1 MKTKIENLKVCFCK
15 KDVVYFTAFFIITL
29 TACIFI
35 LFNEKYRGLS
45 IFGITFTIGAMLIF
59 VSTMLFKMEVENNYF
74 KVRTKTGKNFEFNLS
89 EIERVFCIR
98 KNGIKVGTNY
108 YIKIYARERFI
119 EVNNSMDGFETLAA
133 YLIEKYENKEIYK
146 DAISD
151 YNIKQLKMYKDKN
164 KRGI

>member
-1 MKTKIENLKVCFCK
+1 
-15 KDVVYFTAFFIITL
+15 
-29 TACIFI
+29 
-35 LFNEKYRGLS
+35 
-45 IFGITFTIGAMLIF
+45 
-59 VSTMLFKMEVENNYF
+59 MLFKMEVENNYF

-151 YNIKQLKMYKDKN
+151 YNMKQLKMYKDKN